1 VTDTSKSGRVRVTAS
16 SPIPLY
22 YQIANVLQSRIFSG
36 RYPPGARLGTEK
48 AFTAEFGVSRI
59 TVQKALD
66 ELQREGVIVRA
77 RAHGTFVAEQVRPT
91 APVTLYGFLDDVIL
105 LGEFGETL
113 RVERDEVEAPPA
125 VAEHLGVAAGTCVTR
140 IRRLRAPHGAAN
152 TWVVNY
158 LPLDIG
164 RQFSL
169 DDLRA
174 ASVIQCIDRVPGLR
188 LAQGHEVITA
198 QAADAE
204 AAAQLGVEPGTPI
217 LLVERELQTQAGR
230 TVDFAQFHYLGHP
243 QSVRLSRVRR

>member
-1 VTDTSKSGRVRVTAS
+1 VADTSKSSRVPVTAS

-36 RYPPGARLGTEK
+36 RYPPGTRLGTEK
-48 AFTAEFGVSRI
+48 AFAAEFGVSRI

-66 ELQREGVIVRA
+66 ELEREGVIVRA
-77 RAHGTFVAEQVRPT
+77 RARGTFVAEQVRPT
-91 APVTLYGFLDDVIL
+91 APVELHGFLDDVIL

-113 RVERDEVEAPPA
+113 RVERDEMEAPPA

-140 IRRLRAPHGAAN
+140 IRRLRAPHGVAN

-158 LPLDIG
+158 LPLDVG

-169 DDLRA
+169 DDLRT

-188 LAQGHEVITA
+188 LTQGREVITA
-198 QAADAE
+198 HAADAE
-204 AAAQLGVEPGTPI
+204 TATQLGVEPGTPI
-217 LLVERELQTQAGR
+217 LLVERELQTQSGR